1 MRTARRTAQHT
12 LARLRPFVETTKAT
26 LWIVAHTGHS
36 DEAQDRPRGSSALL
50 GAYDTF
56 YRHKKTGEHT
66 GEIKIT
72 IDRDGLGG
80 KKISFGVEL
89 YDTGAVNEDGEP
101 VVVPHLEVAAAPVKF
116 TFKKGGEPKRVTPTE
131 TDTGALLALAKAI
144 KEHGVFIVDDAAG
157 FPDGVAT
164 VSKEQSRT
172 VFELENTGRRSTD
185 AVRMAFNRA
194 VKSTIEKGLVNAR
207 NDRFWPSE

>member
-1 MRTARRTAQHT
+1 M
-12 LARLRPFVETTKAT
+12 
-26 LWIVAHTGHS
+26 
-36 DEAQDRPRGSSALL
+36 
-50 GAYDTF
+50 
-56 YRHKKTGEHT
+56 
-66 GEIKIT
+66 
-72 IDRDGLGG
+72 
-80 KKISFGVEL
+80 
-89 YDTGAVNEDGEP
+89 
-101 VVVPHLEVAAAPVKF
+101 
-116 TFKKGGEPKRVTPTE
+116 TPTE

-164 VSKEQSRT
+164 VSKEQWRT
-172 VFELENTGRRSTD
+172 VFESENTGRRSTD